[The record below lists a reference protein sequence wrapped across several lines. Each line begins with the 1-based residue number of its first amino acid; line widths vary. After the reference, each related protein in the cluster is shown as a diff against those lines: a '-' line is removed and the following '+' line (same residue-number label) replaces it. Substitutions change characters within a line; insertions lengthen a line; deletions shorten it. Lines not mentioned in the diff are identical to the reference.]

1 MNSEAPV
8 GCHRPPPPGFTPVSS
23 STAFGGLIGPFY
35 EDLSAVDGVVRGFYV
50 DDRHAN
56 SGGVLHGGML
66 MSFADIL
73 LGQAAWNAA
82 GGPVVTMR
90 LISDFLAPARPG
102 DWVRGEARLSG
113 RQGHS
118 LFIEGLITARGRPV
132 LSTEAIFQKINRR

>member
-1 MNSEAPV
+1 MNSESPAS
-8 GCHRPPPPGFTPVSS
+8 CHRQPPPGFTLVQS

-35 EDLSAVDGVVRGFYV
+35 EDLSVTDGVVRGFYV
-50 DDRHAN
+50 NGRHAN

-73 LGQAAWNAA
+73 LGQAAWNAS

-90 LISDFLAPARPG
+90 MVSDFLAAARPG

-113 RQGHS
+113 RQGKS
-118 LFIEGLITARGRPV
+118 LFIEGLITVRDKPI
-132 LSTEAIFQKINRR
+132 LSVEAIFQMIER

>member
-1 MNSEAPV
+1 MNSEAPAD
-8 GCHRPPPPGFTPVSS
+8 CRRPPPPGFTPVPS

-35 EDLSAVDGVVRGFYV
+35 EDLSVDEGVVRGFYV
-50 DDRHAN
+50 DGRHAN

-90 LISDFLAPARPG
+90 MISDFLAPARPG

-113 RQGHS
+113 RQGRS
-118 LFIEGLITARGRPV
+118 LFIEGLITVRDRPI
-132 LSTEAIFQKINRR
+132 LSTEAIFQKIDRR